1 MLAYAEQ
8 ITVSPSSMMLDD
20 LNELRAHFSEEQVL
34 DIVTI
39 ASLFNFIDRVADGL
53 GVELDPMMRQMAANA
68 PEGEAL
74 KEVAAPMRARPRRA
88 RSEGVATKGYK

>member
-1 MLAYAEQ
+1 MLTYAEK

-20 LNELRAHFSEEQVL
+20 LNDLRAHFSEEQAL

-53 GVELDPMMRQMAANA
+53 GVELDPMMRQMAANS

-88 RSEGVATKGYK
+88 TKVGTKGSQ